1 MALEVNDATIGEI
14 SAQLERTL
22 APQRDVRAPAEE
34 ALRGKTKSQFLS
46 KITSFKY

>member
-34 ALRGKTKSQFLS
+34 ALRGKTKSQFLQ
-46 KITSFKY
+46 KLRV